1 MPAKPIRFRDHHH
14 LTRVLEAVHFIKT
27 RVKKTAAVAI
37 VTGTGLGE
45 SVASIQ
51 IESSLSYA
59 EIPGFPVAT
68 TESHPG
74 RLLAGV
80 MKDKR
85 VIVLQGRLHLYE
97 GYTPAEVTFPVR
109 VLQELGIRRLILT
122 NAAGGLTPLFEA
134 GDIMM
139 IADQIN
145 LTGTSPLIGLHE
157 ESWGEQFPDMSAVYD
172 RNLMGVAQTAA
183 QAEGFSLRQGVYA
196 GLTGPALE
204 TPAEVRFLKTIGAD
218 AVGFST
224 VPEAIVAV
232 QARMRILGLS
242 VITNVHEPDRPVA
255 ASAAEIIAL
264 AREAAPKLGALVAA
278 VVEKL

>member
-1 MPAKPIRFRDHHH
+1 MISENRS
-14 LTRVLEAVHFIKT
+14 RVLEAVHFIKA
-27 RVKKTAAVAI
+27 RMDKPAVVGL

-45 SVASIQ
+45 SVGAIQ
-51 IESSLSYA
+51 VESTLAYG

-80 MKDKR
+80 MQGKQ

-97 GYTPAEVTFPVR
+97 GYTPAEITFPVR
-109 VLQELGIRRLILT
+109 VLQELGLRRLILT
-122 NAAGGLTPLFEA
+122 NAAGGLNPLFRS
-134 GDIMM
+134 GDIMT
-139 IADQIN
+139 ITDHIN

-157 ESWGEQFPDMSAVYD
+157 EVWGERFPDMSAAYD
-172 RNLMGVAQTAA
+172 RNLIELAQTAA
-183 QAEGFSLRQGVYA
+183 KAEGLSLRQGVYA
-196 GLTGPALE
+196 GLLGPALE

-224 VPEAIVAV
+224 VQEVLAAA

-242 VITNVHEPDRPVA
+242 VITNVHDSDRPVA
-255 ASAAEIIAL
+255 ATAAEIIAL
-264 AREAAPKLGALVAA
+264 AREAAPKLGAMMAA
-278 VVEKL
+278 VVRGL